1 MYIEPLYKIKLQ
13 NEPANSGQIAL
24 ERQERKTI
32 SASFS
37 LYSVLFLEKMQN
49 DKLEPRPRPNK
60 LMPVF
65 FYSIEIMQ
73 DECSRKR

>member
-1 MYIEPLYKIKLQ
+1 MYIEPLYKIKLK

-37 LYSVLFLEKMQN
+37 LYSVFYLEKMQK
-49 DKLEPRPRPNK
+49 DKLEPQT
-60 LMPVF
+60 
-65 FYSIEIMQ
+65 SA
-73 DECSRKR
+73 